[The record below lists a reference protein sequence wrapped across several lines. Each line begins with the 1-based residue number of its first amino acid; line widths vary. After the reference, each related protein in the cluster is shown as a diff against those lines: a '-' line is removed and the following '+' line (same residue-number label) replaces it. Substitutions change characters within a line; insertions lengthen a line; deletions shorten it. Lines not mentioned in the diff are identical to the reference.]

1 MIRLGTAFSGI
12 GAIEQALE
20 RMNLEHEILF
30 AIDNGNIVIDINE
43 DEELSKI
50 KSMNT
55 TKEKLEYANG
65 LYKEKTRRTNFVEI
79 TYLEN
84 YKVKDNNFFYDVKLF
99 DGEDFHKS
107 LDLFVGGSP
116 CQSFS
121 MVGSRGGF
129 EDTRG

>member
-43 DEELSKI
+43 DEELFKI

-55 TKEKLEYANG
+55 IK
-65 LYKEKTRRTNFVEI
+65 
-79 TYLEN
+79 
-84 YKVKDNNFFYDVKLF
+84 
-99 DGEDFHKS
+99 
-107 LDLFVGGSP
+107 
-116 CQSFS
+116 
-121 MVGSRGGF
+121 
-129 EDTRG
+129 